1 MQIDGSLARNIDFE
15 VANFEAHEK
24 TRRKTSILS
33 LQSLKYEEV
42 SHETLVLSFQHVS
55 SRFSGF
61 LVASVFMGEA
71 AKPLIFECF
80 QVLGRYTLSRLVLS
94 KVDSKWCALWEVH
107 DKLLFLAMLISHVLS
122 HMGFGSKWDVY
133 RHVS

>member
-1 MQIDGSLARNIDFE
+1 
-15 VANFEAHEK
+15 
-24 TRRKTSILS
+24 
-33 LQSLKYEEV
+33 
-42 SHETLVLSFQHVS
+42 
-55 SRFSGF
+55 
-61 LVASVFMGEA
+61 MGEA
-71 AKPLIFECF
+71 AKPLIFAFF
-80 QVLGRYTLSRLVLS
+80 QVLGRYRLSRLVLS